1 MRQTSY
7 GGISLQM
14 ETQGSERLGSKE
26 IALLASV
33 DACVQRQD
41 GCLMPKHQKVE
52 DRVSPLLS
60 GGVSDSDHIFSVAPA
75 PAGHV
80 TMVLVSVG

>member
-14 ETQGSERLGSKE
+14 ETQGSEEAGSKE
-26 IALLASV
+26 IVLLVSV
-33 DACVQRQD
+33 GTCVQRQD
-41 GCLMPKHQKVE
+41 GCLMPKHQKVVE
-52 DRVSPLLS
+52 YPHLS
-60 GGVSDSDHIFSVAPA
+60 GVSLTVFTSSPWLQLT
-75 PAGHV
+75 AGHV

>member
-26 IALLASV
+26 IVLLVSV
-33 DACVQRQD
+33 GACVQRQD

-52 DRVSPLLS
+52 YPPTSVDVPLDSSPHLRS
-60 GGVSDSDHIFSVAPA
+60 RAPA

>member
-1 MRQTSY
+1 MVVL
-7 GGISLQM
+7 SLQM
-14 ETQGSERLGSKE
+14 ETQGSESKE
-26 IALLASV
+26 IALLVSA

-52 DRVSPLLS
+52 DRVPPHLS
-60 GGVSDSDHIFSVAPA
+60 GGVSDSDCIFSVAPA
-75 PAGHV
+75 PAGHD